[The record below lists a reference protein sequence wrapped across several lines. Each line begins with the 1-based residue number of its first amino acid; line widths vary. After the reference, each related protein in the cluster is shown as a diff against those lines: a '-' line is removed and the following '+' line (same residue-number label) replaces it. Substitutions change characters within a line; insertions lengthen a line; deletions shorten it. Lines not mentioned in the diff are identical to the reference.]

1 MVTAIITHSTYH
13 HNCHRIYSISPLI
26 SLINLQ
32 HVQMDNE
39 FYGTVDGIIE
49 HLKNVLLNSP
59 DKLMQSDRP
68 PTLQG
73 EALFKIK

>member
-1 MVTAIITHSTYH
+1 M
-13 HNCHRIYSISPLI
+13 
-26 SLINLQ
+26 Q